1 MAGGIDVGT
10 PGFAIDITSASFK
23 FDGAPLSAAIVEM
36 EWNCKTSEEVLH
48 FQGLQDP
55 QERSAGQREYDA
67 SITWGA
73 RQYALFLGKQGGIDV
88 VRNREYTLVVQ
99 CIPNNDGRVYTHV
112 FTKLRLHSDSHSL
125 NKSAG
130 VVKISCSFLGYT
142 LQPTDISAS
151 VGGRLLTL

>member
-1 MAGGIDVGT
+1 MAIDVGT
-10 PGFAIDITSASFK
+10 PGFAQDITSASFE
-23 FDGAPLSAAIVEM
+23 FDGYALSAALVEM

-73 RQYALFLGKQGGIDV
+73 RQYALFVDKQGGWNV
-88 VRNREYTLVVQ
+88 VKNKEYTLVVYSVPQ
-99 CIPNNDGRVYTHV
+99 NDPNFYTYT
-112 FTKLRLHSDSHSL
+112 FNKFRMHSDGNSL

-130 VVKISCSFLGYT
+130 VVKISCSFLSY
-142 LQPTDISAS
+142 D
-151 VGGRLLTL
+151 LTTESRSEAF

>member
-10 PGFAIDITSASFK
+10 PGFAIDITASSFK
-23 FDGAPLSAAIVEM
+23 FDGDALSAALTEM

-67 SITWGA
+67 SVTWGA
-73 RQYALFLGKQGGIDV
+73 RQYALFVDKQGGWDAV
-88 VRNREYTLVVQ
+88 NNREYTLVVQ
-99 CIPNNDGRVYTHV
+99 AQPRNDPHLYTYT
-112 FTKLRLHSDSHSL
+112 FNKFRMHSDSNSL

-130 VVKISCSFLGYT
+130 VVKISCSFLSYDVT
-142 LQPTDISAS
+142 PTDTGVIE
-151 VGGRLLTL
+151 V